1 MLCSSS
7 RRWAVRPLTLS
18 HPNHMNKILLFLFR
32 PQRLSFSSSSFSRTN
47 IILKSQSESETH
59 INTIIMEDE
68 VSKQRRSMEFLSS
81 KPYVPP
87 QWASHLNP
95 IPSHI
100 FSLANVTNQHKQ
112 NKTLPLFYYY
122 YIGFRNCFQ
131 YFVFVPFSFP
141 LQFTNGTFLICRTTP
156 RSG

>member
-18 HPNHMNKILLFLFR
+18 HPNHRNKILLFLFS
-32 PQRLSFSSSSFSRTN
+32 PQRLSFSSSSSSSSRTN

-87 QWASHLNP
+87 QWASHLSP

-112 NKTLPLFYYY
+112 NKTLPLFYFF
-122 YIGFRNCFQ
+122 IIILDFGIVLNI
-131 YFVFVPFSFP
+131 
-141 LQFTNGTFLICRTTP
+141 LFLFLSASHSNSQMEP
-156 RSG
+156 S